1 MALIDRV
8 KAILLTP
15 KTEWPVIEQE
25 PGDIAGI
32 YKDYLVFLVA
42 IPALAGFIGMSIVG
56 LGGIVP
62 VRVPFFSGLVNGI
75 LHYLLTL
82 VLIYVLALIVD
93 ALAPTFGGTKNAL
106 AAFKLVAYGMTASL
120 VAGALTIIP
129 VLAPLA
135 VIGSLYSLYLFYVGL
150 PVLMKCPPEK
160 ALPYTAVLVVCA
172 IIASVLLAAIT
183 KPAIAPLASSGGPG
197 AVAID
202 APGSREARTDTARL
216 DDASRKPQPVGS
228 RDPIPSDVLKAVLPD
243 SIGDLRRVTLDVQ
256 SGAAMGIQSA
266 TAEAEYQGGDR
277 SVNLKI
283 VDMGGLAGLA
293 AIANWANITG
303 EKETA
308 TSIEK
313 TYKDG
318 SRTIKESARK
328 DGSRAEY
335 SVILEN
341 GVIIEIEGRGVDL
354 RALKTVA
361 ESMSLSKLESY
372 KRKG

>member
-56 LGGIVP
+56 FGGIVP
-62 VRVPFFSGLVNGI
+62 VRTPFFSGLVNGI
-75 LHYLLTL
+75 LLYLLTL

-93 ALAPTFGGTKNAL
+93 ALAPTFGGTRNAL

-135 VIGSLYSLYLFYVGL
+135 IIGSLYSLYLFYVGL

-160 ALPYTAVLVVCA
+160 TLPYTAVLVVCA
-172 IIASVLLAAIT
+172 IIALVLMTKIN
-183 KPAIAPLASSGGPG
+183 KPAIGPLVSSGAP
-197 AVAID
+197 ATVAID
-202 APGSREARTDTARL
+202 TPSGEVRIDTAKL
-216 DDASRKPQPVGS
+216 EEASRKLQAS
-228 RDPIPSDVLKAVLPD
+228 ANRDPIPSEVLKAVLPD
-243 SIGDLRRVTLDVQ
+243 SIGDLKRVTLDVQ
-256 SGAAMGIQSA
+256 SGAAMGVRSA
-266 TAEAEYQGGDR
+266 TAEAEYQGGGDR

-283 VDMGGLAGLA
+283 VDMGGLSGLA
-293 AIANWANITG
+293 AIANWVNITG

-308 TSIEK
+308 MSIEK
-313 TYKDG
+313 TYKNG

-335 SVILEN
+335 SVALEN
-341 GVIIEIEGRGVDL
+341 GVVIELEGRGVDL
-354 RALKTVA
+354 RALKSVA
-361 ESMSLSKLESY
+361 DGMSLSKLESH
-372 KRKG
+372 KR